1 MDDSS
6 VFSLMLPQSERT
18 AAFCAEQHAAL
29 WRKQPV
35 SGNTGYRGS
44 FGYGCRREASAAV
57 FFTEL
62 RKGGRHEKTKNISD
76 AVLVPVPVQ
85 HGLYG
90 LCDRAGY
97 DHTADHQTH
106 H

>member
-62 RKGGRHEKTKNISD
+62 RKGGRHEKTKKANRKIPINI
-76 AVLVPVPVQ
+76 
-85 HGLYG
+85 LYEAEF
-90 LCDRAGY
+90 LFFLLFSANTR
-97 DHTADHQTH
+97 
-106 H
+106 

>member
-1 MDDSS
+1 MI
-6 VFSLMLPQSERT
+6 VPFFSLMLPQSERT

-97 DHTADHQTH
+97 DHTADHQTYH
-106 H
+106 